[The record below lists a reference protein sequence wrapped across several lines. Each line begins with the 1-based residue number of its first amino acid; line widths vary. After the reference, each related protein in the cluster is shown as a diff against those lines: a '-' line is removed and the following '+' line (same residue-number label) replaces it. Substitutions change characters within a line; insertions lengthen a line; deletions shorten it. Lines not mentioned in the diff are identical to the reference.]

1 MGTTRAPVKDAEMPG
16 PFNGNPPVS
25 VQYASKQAAIKK
37 ILKESIQFQWHK
49 DGSVAV
55 LLVQRNPICMLDG
68 LLRISHSKAVKEPG
82 PYGIPWDQDVFLK
95 KMKDPK

>member
-1 MGTTRAPVKDAEMPG
+1 
-16 PFNGNPPVS
+16 
-25 VQYASKQAAIKK
+25 
-37 ILKESIQFQWHK
+37 
-49 DGSVAV
+49 
-55 LLVQRNPICMLDG
+55 MLDG